1 MEAEVRTETYGVAVA
16 DSVADGVN
24 HKCLDLAEVTAEVL
38 AEVTVE
44 AWAVSA
50 DSQEW
55 VAADM
60 AVASEVDT
68 ECLRCLDLVEDSAE
82 AWAEVTAADMEAEC
96 LDLAEASVEE
106 CPDSA
111 VASEAAHVLLISKI
125 QIMMALMTEIKTN
138 GLEEDGNG
146 NALESST

>member
-1 MEAEVRTETYGVAVA
+1 MEAEVRTETYGAVA
-16 DSVADGVN
+16 EVDSVADGVN
-24 HKCLDLAEVTAEVL
+24 HKCLDLAEVT

-68 ECLRCLDLVEDSAE
+68 ECLRCLDLVEDSVVDLE
-82 AWAEVTAADMEAEC
+82 EEC

-111 VASEAAHVLLISKI
+111 VGSEAAHVLLISKI

-138 GLEEDGNG
+138 GLEEDGNDCYAMG
-146 NALESST
+146 MES

>member
-1 MEAEVRTETYGVAVA
+1 MEAEVRTETYGVVAAV

-24 HKCLDLAEVTAEVL
+24 HKCLDLAEVL

-68 ECLRCLDLVEDSAE
+68 ECLRCLDLVE
-82 AWAEVTAADMEAEC
+82 
-96 LDLAEASVEE
+96 ASVEVLAVGCGNLKTDGMLNLHMAVVTGAGSVE
-106 CPDSA
+106 CR
-111 VASEAAHVLLISKI
+111 
-125 QIMMALMTEIKTN
+125 IMECRNCT
-138 GLEEDGNG
+138 EEDGNG